1 MQYRAEI
8 DGLRA
13 VSVLPVLL
21 FHAGFQLF
29 SGGFVGVD
37 IFFVI
42 SGYLISSIIIEDIQ
56 NKCFSLVNFYERRA
70 RRILPA
76 LFLVMIVCIPF
87 SWVWML
93 PNQMKDFSQSLVA
106 ISFFASNIQFWR
118 ESGYFE
124 PAVELVPLLHT
135 WSLSVEDQFYL
146 VFPIFLI
153 LIWRFGWQKVFWIIV
168 IFGTASLIL
177 SEFGWRYQ
185 ASANFYLAPTRA
197 WELFAGVLT
206 AFFIKEKGVQR
217 SNFLALMG
225 LAAIICSLFVYDENT
240 PFPSF
245 FAALPVSGACLIIL
259 FAARDTLVAR
269 MLSHKYLVGLG
280 LISYSTYL
288 WHQPLFAFFRIRF
301 QGQPSEFL
309 MLSLSVFSIFL
320 AFFSWKYVERPF
332 RDKNRFG
339 RTKIL
344 FFSAIGLLSFASFG
358 LLGHAENGFQKR
370 IQGWKELK
378 EIPTVNVNYCH
389 NKGRKTSSE
398 MERGEYCFVGNG
410 DLKVSIIGDSHA
422 AALFD
427 AAHDYLAT
435 IDKSA
440 IAVSGGFCAP
450 LLNGFEAGEDC
461 KEAIHIAL
469 NHAIASEEIETIVLA
484 AEWANYSTGY
494 REDNPPKMWRDD
506 QGIAKNSSEN
516 AEIFKR
522 SFSLTFDTL
531 SKSGKNIIIVYPVP
545 EFKQHSY
552 NWIGKQVLFN
562 DIPNVNAAASTLPT
576 ISMLDYK
583 KRNKERICY
592 Q

>member
-1 MQYRAEI
+1 M
-8 DGLRA
+8 
-13 VSVLPVLL
+13 
-21 FHAGFQLF
+21 
-29 SGGFVGVD
+29 
-37 IFFVI
+37 
-42 SGYLISSIIIEDIQ
+42 
-56 NKCFSLVNFYERRA
+56 
-70 RRILPA
+70 
-76 LFLVMIVCIPF
+76 
-87 SWVWML
+87 
-93 PNQMKDFSQSLVA
+93 
-106 ISFFASNIQFWR
+106 
-118 ESGYFE
+118 
-124 PAVELVPLLHT
+124 
-135 WSLSVEDQFYL
+135 
-146 VFPIFLI
+146 
-153 LIWRFGWQKVFWIIV
+153 
-168 IFGTASLIL
+168 
-177 SEFGWRYQ
+177 
-185 ASANFYLAPTRA
+185 
-197 WELFAGVLT
+197 
-206 AFFIKEKGVQR
+206 
-217 SNFLALMG
+217 
-225 LAAIICSLFVYDENT
+225 
-240 PFPSF
+240 
-245 FAALPVSGACLIIL
+245 
-259 FAARDTLVAR
+259 
-269 MLSHKYLVGLG
+269 
-280 LISYSTYL
+280 
-288 WHQPLFAFFRIRF
+288 
-301 QGQPSEFL
+301 
-309 MLSLSVFSIFL
+309 
-320 AFFSWKYVERPF
+320 ERPF

-339 RTKIL
+339 RIKIL

-583 KRNKERICY
+583 KRNKDIFEVFERYSSPNIIYFPVNDLFCSEQQCSQFDASDNVLY
-592 Q
+592 SDSNHLNYDGASLVIKKISGALQRQPSF